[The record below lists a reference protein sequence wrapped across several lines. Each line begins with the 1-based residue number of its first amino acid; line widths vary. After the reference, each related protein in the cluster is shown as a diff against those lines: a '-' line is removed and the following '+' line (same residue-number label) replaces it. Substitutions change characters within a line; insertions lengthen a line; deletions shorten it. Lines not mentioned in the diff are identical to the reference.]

1 MTTMTT
7 PTWATLIDHLEAEL
21 EGLCRLLRLSSR
33 QRRYLVHRQAD
44 RVHANVAAMD
54 EVLATLRAANT
65 DRRSTLAA
73 LGIAT
78 TGRKSLKDA
87 AARADT
93 NSRERIEALE
103 AALARVTELLGRK
116 NFQNY
121 QLSRFSLD
129 LVGEEMRLLL
139 GASDGSGAAYDADGA
154 AGDPA
159 LRGAVDGRA

>member
-1 MTTMTT
+1 MTTTT
-7 PTWATLIDHLEAEL
+7 MPTWATLIESLEAEL
-21 EGLCRLLRLSSR
+21 ESLCRLLRLSAR

-44 RVHANVAAMD
+44 RVHANVQAMD
-54 EVLATLRAANT
+54 EVLATLRSANAE
-65 DRRSTLAA
+65 RRTALTT
-73 LGIAT
+73 LGISSA
-78 TGRKSLKDA
+78 GRKALKEA
-87 AARADT
+87 ATRADT
-93 NSRERIEALE
+93 PARERIEALE

-139 GASDGSGAAYDADGA
+139 GASDGSGAAYDAEGA